1 MISNSLRSSFPL
13 GEDDRGELPHNQERQ
28 IETMKLNPPFEISPR
43 LLPAVRV
50 GSAFVSIEFAGQ
62 TSDGRARYC
71 YHIDTPDWE
80 YTGADL
86 KSGAGGGSLES
97 GMESILYFLSA
108 CGEAVA
114 YSQRTGRESENADL
128 FPPHVAQWCYQNSD
142 ELSLLQFEIS
152 ESETELIED

>member
-1 MISNSLRSSFPL
+1 
-13 GEDDRGELPHNQERQ
+13 
-28 IETMKLNPPFEISPR
+28 MKLNPPFEISPR

-62 TSDGRARYC
+62 TSDGRARYH

-80 YTGADL
+80 YTGDDL
-86 KSGAGGGSLES
+86 KSGVGGGSLES
-97 GMESILYFLSA
+97 GMESLLSFLSA

-114 YSQRTGRESENADL
+114 YSRRTGRESENADL

>member
-1 MISNSLRSSFPL
+1 
-13 GEDDRGELPHNQERQ
+13 
-28 IETMKLNPPFEISPR
+28 MKLNPPFEISPR

-62 TSDGRARYC
+62 TSDGRARYR

-80 YTGADL
+80 YTGDDL
-86 KSGAGGGSLES
+86 KSGVGGGSLES
-97 GMESILYFLSA
+97 GMESLLSFLSA

-152 ESETELIED
+152 EAEFDLIES

>member
-1 MISNSLRSSFPL
+1 
-13 GEDDRGELPHNQERQ
+13 
-28 IETMKLNPPFEISPR
+28 MKLNPPFEISPR

-97 GMESILYFLSA
+97 GMESLLSFLSA

-114 YSQRTGRESENADL
+114 YSRRTGRESENADL
-128 FPPHVAQWCYQNSD
+128 FPPHVAQWCHQNSD
-142 ELSLLQFEIS
+142 ELSILQLEVS
-152 ESETELIED
+152 EAEFDLIQS